1 MGNIIE
7 FTKRQIKEHEKFLI
21 YISISAFVT
30 IIDVLISRVGEFFVD
45 RLIANT
51 LGVVTGFIIEYCLAS
66 KRVYNS
72 KNMRTLIIY
81 IFTFFMGLAMANGI
95 VYVCREFLF
104 HNSDSFISFLISKGF
119 SVVIPFFFMYFLRK
133 WLIIANP
140 QKNQ

>member
-1 MGNIIE
+1 MGNMIKFAKKQIE
-7 FTKRQIKEHEKFLI
+7 EHQKFLI

-30 IIDVLISRVGEFFVD
+30 IIDMTISRVGEFFMD
-45 RLIANT
+45 RLLANT

-104 HNSDSFISFLISKGF
+104 HNSTSFISFLVSKGF
-119 SVVIPFFFMYFLRK
+119 SVVIPFFFMYFMRK

-140 QKNQ
+140 QQNK